1 MNSLNLIGGITGDLA
16 LFTAGLLIPAHKV
29 SLKRDI
35 LSGVFL
41 KVLILPAVFW
51 AASSVLIVTQPFR
64 NEANGGG

>member
-51 AASSVLIVTQPFR
+51 ASVLIVTQPFR